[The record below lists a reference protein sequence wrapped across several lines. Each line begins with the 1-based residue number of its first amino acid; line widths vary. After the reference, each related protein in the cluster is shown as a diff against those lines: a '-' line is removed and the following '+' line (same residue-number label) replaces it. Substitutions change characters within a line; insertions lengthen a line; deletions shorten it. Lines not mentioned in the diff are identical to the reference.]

1 LVFLNIVR
9 SQHKY
14 YTSENHE
21 SKYTQ
26 KGKIM
31 PFEIIIG
38 NLLKNDDLKRL
49 INVEYKNPADREFV
63 SYFFLKNKKLPTLQE
78 MKHG

>member
-1 LVFLNIVR
+1 
-9 SQHKY
+9 
-14 YTSENHE
+14 
-21 SKYTQ
+21 
-26 KGKIM
+26 M

-63 SYFFLKNKKLPTLQE
+63 SYFLKKNNKLPTLQE